1 MNIQEF
7 VLEQITFKLLTET
20 LRDSN
25 LKIDEKLGHLAIQIV
40 EEENEEIKKELIVQY
55 NKLKKFDM
63 LVVKNLTIDDLDY
76 KTSNLLRDKINRMVV
91 TLS

>member
-1 MNIQEF
+1 M
-7 VLEQITFKLLTET
+7 
-20 LRDSN
+20 
-25 LKIDEKLGHLAIQIV
+25 KIDEKLGHLAIQIV
-40 EEENEEIKKELIVQY
+40 EEENEEIKKDLIVQY